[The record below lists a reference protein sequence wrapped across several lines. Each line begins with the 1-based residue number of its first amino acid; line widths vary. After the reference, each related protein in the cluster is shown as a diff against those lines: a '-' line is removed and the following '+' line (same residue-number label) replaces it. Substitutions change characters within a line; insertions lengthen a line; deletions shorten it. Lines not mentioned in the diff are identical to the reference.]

1 MPQPLY
7 GQKLAGIEERADL
20 RRTGAAAATLNRF
33 APGFHGNT
41 DPSMQLARDRAI
53 GAARQQTIVGSQIR
67 RGYIQDAEQAA
78 QARENNAR
86 AWAGLAL
93 QAFTSGQ
100 RLDFDQQ
107 GLNLQRDQ
115 LRKQQDEYGLEQ
127 EQEAAVYERDVQTAD
142 TARGFRE
149 QELGISKQ
157 NADANLARANRPQA
171 GRAPRPLKG
180 LDSLERLR
188 TLGADMSLIEEKDD
202 EGRIQLTDMGQRI
215 AVVANGLIDEGV
227 PREEALIQA
236 GETISPKLFPNS
248 LPRQRKGPT
257 PTGALD
263 RMGAQTAKEAVI
275 ASAHEGGLA
284 PAAEVAPP
292 ATPEAAPV
300 DYEGI
305 ARRQRIAQHVDSR
318 EKRRREHERKTGRPL
333 GVKASRTR
341 TDGFKPLTKESMGK
355 SPVPGAYK
363 GMDEASQ
370 RHHEV
375 AQQIKQGEY
384 FPSDKRDRMTQQLAQ
399 NEYFASKFQNA
410 PVSEA
415 EQARQEVS
423 RIFQNM
429 AVGQTRQVGDKF
441 YRRTAGDNWEIVP
454 APVATPKKK
463 KPAGPIQTG
472 LRNNYESMT
481 AGAHVD
487 TENPWFFGYP
497 KRKKP

>member
-107 GLNLQRDQ
+107 GLDLQRDQ

-142 TARGFRE
+142 TARRHGE
-149 QELGISKQ
+149 EELAISKQ

-248 LPRQRKGPT
+248 LPRQRKGPK

-263 RMGAQTAKEAVI
+263 RMGAQTTRDQ
-275 ASAHEGGLA
+275 GGLA

-333 GVKASRTR
+333 GVKASRTK
-341 TDGFKPLTKESMGK
+341 TDGFKSLTKESMGK

-363 GMDEASQ
+363 GMDEASAKH
-370 RHHEV
+370 RKV
-375 AQQIKQGEY
+375 AERLGAEY
-384 FPSDKRDRMTQQLAQ
+384 DEELGT
-399 NEYFASKFQNA
+399 Y
-410 PVSEA
+410 V
-415 EQARQEVS
+415 V
-423 RIFQNM
+423 
-429 AVGQTRQVGDKF
+429 
-441 YRRTAGDNWEIVP
+441 
-454 APVATPKKK
+454 
-463 KPAGPIQTG
+463 
-472 LRNNYESMT
+472 LRN
-481 AGAHVD
+481 GAWV
-487 TENPWFFGYP
+487 PI
-497 KRKKP
+497 KSASR